1 MQIPWNAFWFIIGVS
16 LLVTIHEFG
25 HFWVA
30 RKLGFK
36 VLRFSVGFGKPLY
49 KKIGAAPDHIEYVIA
64 AIPLGGYV
72 RMLDERDGRVDP
84 ADVPRSFGSRPPWQ
98 RILVLLAGPAA
109 NIIFAVLVL
118 WGMFWVNGITHVKAS
133 VDSVVA
139 GSIADHAGLKQGD
152 ELRSINGA
160 PILDQFDARL
170 LLLDAVSDDG
180 EASMNVRDRYGAD
193 RIVTL
198 VVSDPEIRFELTGKD
213 RLNEGLGFEFWQPR
227 IPPVLGGVGEGGP
240 AEKAGLKAGDEIR
253 SLDGVPVRSFNE
265 FADYIN
271 ARPQKEVVVGVRRGS
286 EDFTRRITT
295 QSDKVDGRTIGRLM
309 VQAPVVENPY
319 PPEMRTHTDVGA
331 GAAFT
336 YSVGKAWQ
344 MTAAQAKFFV
354 RMIKRQFSTD
364 NMAGFLSIA
373 GYAGDAARAGFGA
386 FLMLLVLLSLS
397 LGFLNLLPI
406 PLLDGGQIV
415 FQIVEWLKGGPLSER
430 TYLVGQQAGLVL
442 LALLMGLALFNDLNS
457 IDWPGIFGAR
467 S

>member
-72 RMLDERDGRVDP
+72 RMLDERDGKVDP
-84 ADVPRSFGSRPPWQ
+84 SDVPRAFGSRPPWQ

-109 NIIFAVLVL
+109 NILFAVLVL
-118 WGMFWVNGITHVKAS
+118 WGLFWVSGITHVKAS
-133 VDSVVA
+133 VDNVVV
-139 GSIADHAGLKQGD
+139 GSIADKAGLKQGD
-152 ELRSINGA
+152 ELRSINGE

-170 LLLDAVSDDG
+170 LLLDVVSDDG
-180 EASMNVRDRYGAD
+180 RASIVVRDRRGAD
-193 RIVTL
+193 RTVTL
-198 VVSDPEIRFELTGKD
+198 EVSDPEVRFALTGKD
-213 RLNEGLGFEFWQPR
+213 RLNEGLGFDFWQPR
-227 IPPVLGGVGEGGP
+227 LPAVLGGVTEGGP
-240 AEKAGLKAGDEIR
+240 ADKAGLRAGDEIR
-253 SLDGVPVRSFNE
+253 SLDGIPVRNFNE
-265 FADYIN
+265 MADYIN
-271 ARPQKEVVVGVRRGS
+271 ARPDKEVVVGVRRGA
-286 EDFTRRITT
+286 ENFTRRLTT
-295 QSDKVDGRTIGRLM
+295 VSDKVDGRIIGRLM
-309 VQAPVVENPY
+309 IQQPVVENPY
-319 PPEMRTHTDVGA
+319 PPDMRTHTEVG
-331 GAAFT
+331 GVAAFT
-336 YSVGKAWQ
+336 YSVSKAWQ
-344 MTAAQAKFFV
+344 MTVAQAKFFV

-364 NMAGFLSIA
+364 SVAGFLSIA
-373 GYAGDAARAGFGA
+373 GYAGDAARVGFTA

-415 FQIVEWLKGGPLSER
+415 FQLIEWVKGGPLSER

-457 IDWPGIFGAR
+457 IDWARIFGAR